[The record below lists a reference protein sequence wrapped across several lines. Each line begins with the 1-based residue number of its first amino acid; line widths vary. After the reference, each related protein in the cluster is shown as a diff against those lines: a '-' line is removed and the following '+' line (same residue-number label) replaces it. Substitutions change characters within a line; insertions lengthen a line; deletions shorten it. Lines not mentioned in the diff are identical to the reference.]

1 MEKYYFE
8 KKVVGGVTVEQ
19 KRSWLSY
26 SKELDKIFCTTCL
39 VSAKKDD
46 SNVLRDGYNS
56 WDNISNRIKEHP
68 MQKNHIAACEI
79 LLAGM
84 CDKTIDL
91 QNFSAMCRTGAAV
104 QKRS

>member
-1 MEKYYFE
+1 
-8 KKVVGGVTVEQ
+8 
-19 KRSWLSY
+19 
-26 SKELDKIFCTTCL
+26 
-39 VSAKKDD
+39 
-46 SNVLRDGYNS
+46 
-56 WDNISNRIKEHP
+56 